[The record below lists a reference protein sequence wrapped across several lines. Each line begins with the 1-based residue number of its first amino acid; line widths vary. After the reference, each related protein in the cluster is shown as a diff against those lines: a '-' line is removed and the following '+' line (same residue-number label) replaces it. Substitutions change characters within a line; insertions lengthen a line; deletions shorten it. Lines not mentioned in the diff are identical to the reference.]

1 MQCKLTEPLGA
12 DVLVFELV
20 VRGVG
25 VDHNPLHAVAAELL
39 LLFRQQSQDRQTSH
53 REHARAE
60 KSTGEPRLTQRGAEI
75 RLQALLSLRETRP
88 IIASGMKE

>member
-60 KSTGEPRLTQRGAEI
+60 KSTGEPQDTAASFVISEGNEANYCLCNEKI
-75 RLQALLSLRETRP
+75 NELRV
-88 IIASGMKE
+88 